1 MRKISIALCLLTF
14 AVAFAFD
21 ANAQKRTVVGKVC
34 GDPTQ
39 TCRTRENFQEY
50 ELPFEYGKNVVIS
63 QSQLFYAVILKSVTL
78 NADQSNCD
86 KAIPEKD
93 RTEAQK
99 LFPRNMVFVMRCWES
114 GQNSYT
120 NVADGVSFMAV
131 YAGQTLKDANAFLA
145 KVKAGGKFHDA
156 TVRRMRVQINGT

>member
-1 MRKISIALCLLTF
+1 MRKVSIAVCLLTF

-21 ANAQKRTVVGKVC
+21 ANAQKRTLLGKVC

-39 TCRTRENFQEY
+39 ACRTRENFQDY
-50 ELPFEYGKNVVIS
+50 ELPFEYGKNVIIS
-63 QSQLFYAVILKSVTL
+63 QSQLFYAVILKSVKL

-86 KAIPEKD
+86 KAIPESD
-93 RTEAQK
+93 RTETQA

-114 GQNSYT
+114 GQASYS

-131 YAGQTLKDANAFLA
+131 YAGRTVAEANAFLI
-145 KVKAGGKFHDA
+145 KVKAIKRYKQA
-156 TVRRMRVQINGT
+156 TMRKMRVEINGT